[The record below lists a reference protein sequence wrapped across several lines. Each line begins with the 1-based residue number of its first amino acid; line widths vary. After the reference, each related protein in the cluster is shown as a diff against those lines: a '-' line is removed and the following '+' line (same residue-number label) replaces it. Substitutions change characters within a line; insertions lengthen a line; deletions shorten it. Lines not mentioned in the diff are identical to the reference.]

1 MRTRTIFLRA
11 SKLLS
16 KIILGFLLV
25 IVVAVAFIH
34 LPPVQRKIT
43 VALANYL
50 SSKTETRIDIQSIE
64 FSLLGKV
71 SVEDITVWDPDHT
84 KIFSAAKI
92 EVTSALSDLIKRNL
106 IFDKVDIAD
115 ADFHL
120 IQQEDGLNI
129 QFILDA
135 FQSGEAPSAKS
146 NAVTILFKSIQLDS
160 LHFKFTSIKNGTD
173 IDVNVGRLDGKEAEF
188 ITSSNKIIAHSIYL
202 SKAELIVFQSEN
214 PENSANIP
222 APTKANVFNLDVDLG
237 IALDVANLNVENSN
251 FSLHN
256 NRITTTQKFDP
267 AHIQLQDIQIKLA
280 DILVNEDTLNGDL
293 LSLSAQ
299 MPGFKLNEGRFA
311 LQWNR
316 QQFAFTNLH
325 LASNT
330 NQLDADLKVYTL
342 NSNEDSDLD
351 NLELNVLGKIEPAAL
366 AYFFSDS
373 LLEQFKHWKLT
384 EVKLEGNYNQGQGL
398 IKTLYVKT
406 ANSYLQVD
414 GKIMDAWDHE
424 KINWEDIA
432 INAKIGSDFKEII
445 TPFAGSFNI
454 PDGITIRAL
463 SSGNPKRI
471 LAKGSIDTI
480 WGSAQFDGL
489 TMLQTGNTGL
499 DVKVIGEKVD
509 IGKWVDVPAL
519 GPAAFSLVAKGNLG
533 TDQNLEING
542 TIPHME
548 VLDQSIS
555 NIAIK
560 SLTRK
565 DNTIIEVAIDDPAYR
580 SEIHSEIL
588 FSEPLTIITTMKLD
602 EFKVGALLNEDST
615 LAITGDF
622 KSKLTIDEA
631 SLGGSVEGK
640 SILLQNHSTKYLL
653 DTMAFR
659 AMMSLTGSE
668 LEYHA
673 DNEKGNL
680 VSNFDIRDSQDIIQK
695 WISTVFTTT
704 DKIASLSAGRT
715 IYFNL
720 EAENASLFQL
730 LGIDVDNVS
739 NLRLTG
745 KFDEQ
750 NKRSSLQATSGKF
763 KGYGISLDTL
773 HAIQDSLSTRIIVTN
788 LHYDSIALGNVN
800 LAMLTKGEII
810 QANLI
815 LANDSLTLLG
825 LDTRILPTDSGALI
839 YPNKLL
845 FLDNEYFVDSNNPV
859 SIKNSDLAFNHFL
872 ISRSDMEIKMD
883 GDLDT
888 FDISLKN
895 VNLTPLNYL
904 LAGDTT
910 IINKGLLTGSV
921 SYAGSKEL
929 NLKAVV
935 DSLILYNLKPVTIT
949 ANATSDGTLVPFGFM
964 LTNESNKI
972 DLKGQ
977 YSPTHDEVDASLKLD
992 VNNLEIFSFLVS
1004 EIIDDM
1010 KGNLRGEA
1018 RIRGSLKKPSVKG
1031 YLQFQNVGVTTVNP
1045 TVTFKIPD
1053 DRISIDDSVIHFNN
1067 FTLFDE
1073 ANNPLQINGSLDYQS
1088 LSYNLQLNAKD
1099 YALINT
1105 PESATGDFKGQL
1117 VIDSDIKINGRKTD
1131 ASVDAKLTVK
1141 DATKLTFVTQ
1151 QEDIK
1156 LLKAEGIVE
1165 FVDPTIVLDS
1175 VTLDQPVT
1183 LYDSLLASLPN
1194 FNLTSTVQIEK
1205 NAMLRIAIDEESGD
1219 YIETSGAGALELG
1232 YDRTG
1237 NLKLMGNYTVT
1248 KGIYSLS
1255 FYNLVKKNFTLL
1267 NGSTINWNGSPKNG
1281 DLNIKAVHVVESNS
1295 IGLIGHEIGENEKSV
1310 YERALDYEV
1319 GININGTIEKPVISF
1334 SLDLPQK
1341 EKVSYPV
1348 LANKLD
1354 RLRQPE
1360 YASELNKQV
1369 FGLLVLGGFL
1379 PESSGSDIN
1388 SNTIATTAL
1397 YNSVNSLLAS
1407 QLNRFASQYIKNV
1420 NIDVGIQSYSDYT
1433 TPGGKTQTAMDFRVS
1448 KSIMNDR
1455 LSFEVGG
1462 DFNLNQDQSGSNTGK
1477 NYRGDFAIIY
1487 DLTGKGDKQLKLFN
1501 NQTYDIIYQ
1510 EIRNTGISL
1519 VFIREFAHKSN
1530 KNKHK

>member
-1 MRTRTIFLRA
+1 MRLRTIFLRA

-25 IVVAVAFIH
+25 IVGAVAFIH
-34 LPPVQRKIT
+34 IPPVQRKIT
-43 VALANYL
+43 STLANYL
-50 SSKTETRIDIQSIE
+50 SSKIETRVGIRNIE
-64 FSLLGKV
+64 FSILGKV
-71 SVEDITVWDPDHT
+71 IIEDITVWDPDHT
-84 KIFSAAKI
+84 KFFSAEQI
-92 EVTSALSDLIKRNL
+92 EATSGISDLVRGNL
-106 IFDKVDIAD
+106 IFDKIHIAGV
-115 ADFHL
+115 DFHL
-120 IQQEDGLNI
+120 IQQEDELNI
-129 QFILDA
+129 QFIFDS
-135 FQSGEAPSAKS
+135 FQSTKTQSAKS
-146 NAVTILFKSIQLDS
+146 KEVKLMFRSIQLDS
-160 LHFKFTSIKNGTD
+160 IHFEFTSIKDGTNV
-173 IDVNVGRLDGKEAEF
+173 DVNLGKLVGKEVEF
-188 ITSSNKIIAHSIYL
+188 ITSLNKIKAQSIYL
-202 SKAELIVFQSEN
+202 SKAEVNVFQSEN
-214 PENSANIP
+214 PENSTNIP

-237 IALDVANLNVENSN
+237 IALDVTNLNVENSY

-267 AHIQLQDIQIKLA
+267 THIQLQDIQIKLA

-330 NQLDADLKVYTL
+330 NQLNADLKVYRL

-366 AYFFSDS
+366 GYFFSDS

-414 GKIMDAWDHE
+414 GKIADVLDLE
-424 KINWEDIA
+424 KLRWEDIA

-454 PDGITIRAL
+454 PDEIAIRAL

-471 LAKGSIDTI
+471 LAKGSIDTN

-499 DVKVIGEKVD
+499 DVKIIGERVE

-519 GPAAFSLVAKGNLG
+519 GSAAFSLVAKGNLG

-542 TIPHME
+542 TIPYME

-555 NIAIK
+555 SIAIK

-565 DNTIIEVAIDDPAYR
+565 DNTIIEAAINDPAYR

-588 FSEPLTIITTMKLD
+588 LSEPLTIITTMKLD
-602 EFKVGALLNEDST
+602 EFKVGALLDEDST
-615 LAITGDF
+615 LSITGDF
-622 KSKLTIDEA
+622 KSKLTIHEA

-653 DTMAFR
+653 DSMAFR

-668 LEYHA
+668 LEYYA

-704 DKIASLSAGRT
+704 DTIASLSAGRT
-715 IYFNL
+715 IHFNL

-745 KFDEQ
+745 NFDEQ
-750 NKRSSLQATSGKF
+750 NKRSLLHATSGKF

-773 HAIQDSLSTRIIVTN
+773 HAIQDSLSARMIVTN
-788 LHYDSIALGNVN
+788 LHYDSIVLGNVN

-810 QANLI
+810 QANLV

-825 LDTRILPTDSGALI
+825 LNAHILLTDSGPLI
-839 YPNKLL
+839 YTDKLA
-845 FLDNEYFVDSNNPV
+845 FLDKEYFVDSNNSV
-859 SIKNSDLAFNHFL
+859 SISKSDLVFNHFL
-872 ISRSDMEIKMD
+872 ISRSDMEIKVD
-883 GDLDT
+883 GDLNA

-904 LAGDTT
+904 LAEDTA
-910 IINKGLLTGSV
+910 IINKGLLTGTI
-921 SYAGSKEL
+921 SYTGRQEL
-929 NLKAVV
+929 NLTAVV
-935 DSLILYNLKPVTIT
+935 DSLILYDSKPVTIT
-949 ANATSDGTLVPFGFM
+949 ANATSDGTLVPFKFM

-992 VNNLEIFSFLVS
+992 VNNLELFPLLASGILD
-1004 EIIDDM
+1004 EM
-1010 KGNLRGEA
+1010 NGTLRGETT
-1018 RIRGSLKKPSVKG
+1018 IRGPLKKPALKG
-1031 YLQFQNVGVTTVNP
+1031 YVQFLNVGVTTVNP

-1053 DRISIDDSVIHFNN
+1053 DRISVDDSVIHFKN

-1073 ANNPLQINGSLDYQS
+1073 ANNPLRINGSLDYQS
-1088 LSYNLQLNAKD
+1088 LSYNLQLNATD
-1099 YALINT
+1099 YVLINT
-1105 PESATGDFKGQL
+1105 PDSASGNVKGRL

-1141 DATKLTFVTQ
+1141 DATKLTFVTP

-1183 LYDSLLASLPN
+1183 LYDSILASMPN

-1237 NLKLMGNYTVT
+1237 NLKLIGNYTVT

-1420 NIDVGIQSYSDYT
+1420 NIDVGIQSYSDYS

-1448 KSIMNDR
+1448 KSMMNDR

-1462 DFNLNQDQSGSNTGK
+1462 DFNLNQNQSGSNTGK

-1519 VFIREFAHKSN
+1519 VFIREFAHKGN
-1530 KNKHK
+1530 KNKRK

>member
-34 LPPVQRKIT
+34 IPPVQRKIT

-50 SSKTETRIDIQSIE
+50 SSKTETRIDIRSIE
-64 FSLLGKV
+64 FSILGKV
-71 SVEDITVWDPDHT
+71 IVQDITVWDPDHT
-84 KIFSAAKI
+84 KFFSAEQI
-92 EVTSALSDLIKRNL
+92 EATSALSDLIKRNL
-106 IFDKVDIAD
+106 IFDKMHIAGV
-115 ADFHL
+115 DFHL
-120 IQQEDGLNI
+120 IQQEDELNI
-129 QFILDA
+129 QFIFDS

-146 NAVTILFKSIQLDS
+146 KEVTLLFRSIQLDS
-160 LHFKFTSIKNGTD
+160 IHFKFTSIKNGTD
-173 IDVNVGRLDGKEAEF
+173 MDVNVGKLEGKEAEF
-188 ITSSNKIIAHSIYL
+188 ITSPNKIKAHSIYL
-202 SKAELIVFQSEN
+202 SKAEVNVFQSEN

-237 IALDVANLNVENSN
+237 IALDVTNLNVENSN

-366 AYFFSDS
+366 GYFFSDS

-414 GKIMDAWDHE
+414 GKIADVWDLE

-454 PDGITIRAL
+454 PDGIAIRAL

-565 DNTIIEVAIDDPAYR
+565 DNTIIEAAIDDPAYR

-588 FSEPLTIITTMKLD
+588 LSEPLTIITTMKLD
-602 EFKVGALLNEDST
+602 EFKVGALLDEDST
-615 LAITGDF
+615 LSITGDF

-653 DTMAFR
+653 DSMAFR

-668 LEYHA
+668 LEYYA

-704 DKIASLSAGRT
+704 DTITSLSAGRT
-715 IYFNL
+715 IHFNL

-745 KFDEQ
+745 NFDEQ
-750 NKRSSLQATSGKF
+750 NKRSSLHATSGKF

-773 HAIQDSLSTRIIVTN
+773 HAIQDSLSARMIVTN
-788 LHYDSIALGNVN
+788 LHYDSIVLGNVN

-810 QANLI
+810 Q
-815 LANDSLTLLG
+815 D
-825 LDTRILPTDSGALI
+825 
-839 YPNKLL
+839 
-845 FLDNEYFVDSNNPV
+845 
-859 SIKNSDLAFNHFL
+859 
-872 ISRSDMEIKMD
+872 
-883 GDLDT
+883 
-888 FDISLKN
+888 
-895 VNLTPLNYL
+895 
-904 LAGDTT
+904 
-910 IINKGLLTGSV
+910 
-921 SYAGSKEL
+921 
-929 NLKAVV
+929 
-935 DSLILYNLKPVTIT
+935 
-949 ANATSDGTLVPFGFM
+949 
-964 LTNESNKI
+964 
-972 DLKGQ
+972 
-977 YSPTHDEVDASLKLD
+977 
-992 VNNLEIFSFLVS
+992 
-1004 EIIDDM
+1004 
-1010 KGNLRGEA
+1010 
-1018 RIRGSLKKPSVKG
+1018 
-1031 YLQFQNVGVTTVNP
+1031 
-1045 TVTFKIPD
+1045 
-1053 DRISIDDSVIHFNN
+1053 
-1067 FTLFDE
+1067 
-1073 ANNPLQINGSLDYQS
+1073 
-1088 LSYNLQLNAKD
+1088 
-1099 YALINT
+1099 
-1105 PESATGDFKGQL
+1105 
-1117 VIDSDIKINGRKTD
+1117 
-1131 ASVDAKLTVK
+1131 
-1141 DATKLTFVTQ
+1141 
-1151 QEDIK
+1151 
-1156 LLKAEGIVE
+1156 
-1165 FVDPTIVLDS
+1165 
-1175 VTLDQPVT
+1175 
-1183 LYDSLLASLPN
+1183 
-1194 FNLTSTVQIEK
+1194 
-1205 NAMLRIAIDEESGD
+1205 
-1219 YIETSGAGALELG
+1219 
-1232 YDRTG
+1232 
-1237 NLKLMGNYTVT
+1237 
-1248 KGIYSLS
+1248 
-1255 FYNLVKKNFTLL
+1255 
-1267 NGSTINWNGSPKNG
+1267 
-1281 DLNIKAVHVVESNS
+1281 
-1295 IGLIGHEIGENEKSV
+1295 
-1310 YERALDYEV
+1310 
-1319 GININGTIEKPVISF
+1319 
-1334 SLDLPQK
+1334 
-1341 EKVSYPV
+1341 
-1348 LANKLD
+1348 
-1354 RLRQPE
+1354 
-1360 YASELNKQV
+1360 
-1369 FGLLVLGGFL
+1369 
-1379 PESSGSDIN
+1379 
-1388 SNTIATTAL
+1388 
-1397 YNSVNSLLAS
+1397 
-1407 QLNRFASQYIKNV
+1407 
-1420 NIDVGIQSYSDYT
+1420 
-1433 TPGGKTQTAMDFRVS
+1433 
-1448 KSIMNDR
+1448 
-1455 LSFEVGG
+1455 
-1462 DFNLNQDQSGSNTGK
+1462 
-1477 NYRGDFAIIY
+1477 
-1487 DLTGKGDKQLKLFN
+1487 
-1501 NQTYDIIYQ
+1501 
-1510 EIRNTGISL
+1510 
-1519 VFIREFAHKSN
+1519 
-1530 KNKHK
+1530 